1 MRLSRRDI
9 PKWEFPT
16 WSGLL
21 GDVFKPIVPFWWA
34 QALPDVQF
42 RTFYTKRK
50 ASHIRTSYVRAEVIN
65 PILSDVGIK
74 VDLER
79 TFQSLGE
86 NILAFRNDFLDASV
100 GDSRKLMDLHL
111 NGAQLPIHLSYK
123 NKFDD
128 IGLGTKRIW
137 AISEIPIEYL
147 LSHEFTWLEVADL
160 SMILNHGIGMESGI
174 ISNVLTK
181 QPQTLESSANLMVQE
196 LWHRDGGRLEH
207 ERMLGIGRR
216 FGIGSQVETLDKVGE
231 SLELT
236 RERVRQIEKCFDP
249 YLGKRVWPIT
259 EPMQFIY
266 EYIKNND
273 SSDVF
278 DDLAG
283 LKLSGSTVNW
293 DRDMFERLLE
303 AYGHPD
309 TVEEL
314 KGLGE
319 PMELDSEFKKVV
331 RKHRNGSGF
340 FDLRTFVNESGVYE
354 QPDVLFKYLAD
365 VYKFA
370 FRSGDVALAG
380 GIKGTQAQNAVEKQ
394 FAVCSEISGEEL
406 VEGIGR
412 VSRNRGYGNL
422 PPTPIILD
430 LLRQAGTIKQ
440 TRPGYFTGNAGGI
453 DSPLKIFIV
462 NAIKDSPGGV
472 ANQPELFRSAVTEGF
487 NTSSL
492 AVYLTYD
499 PMIRKFESGLIRLA
513 GSNPGIGSIA
523 EAKRSAKL
531 QSEKGSLDYVV
542 TLDGS
547 INVTC
552 VLGTSYLNTGVLSP
566 SSALRGILNPGGYSI
581 NCCEESSFEG
591 KINLSATLWYGF
603 QPLFNHMRHQHSVV
617 DGDVFSFV
625 LSNGELRISN
635 C

>member
-1 MRLSRRDI
+1 MLPSRRDI
-9 PKWEFPT
+9 PTWEFPT
-16 WSGLL
+16 WTGLI
-21 GDVFKPIVPFWWA
+21 GDVFKPLVPFWWA
-34 QALPDVQF
+34 QALPEVQF
-42 RTFYTKRK
+42 KIFYTKRK
-50 ASHIRTSYVRAEVIN
+50 VSHAKTSFARAEVID

-74 VDLER
+74 VDLHR
-79 TFQSLGE
+79 TFESLGE
-86 NILAFRNDFLDASV
+86 NILAFRNDFLDAPV
-100 GDSRKLMDLHL
+100 GDARKLMDLNL
-111 NGAQLPIHLSYK
+111 MGGQLPILLSYK

-128 IGLGTKRIW
+128 IGLGTKQIG

-147 LSHEFTWLEVADL
+147 LGQHFTWLEIADL
-160 SMILNHGIGMESGI
+160 SMILNHGIVKESGI
-174 ISNVLTK
+174 ISNLITK
-181 QPQTLESSANLMVQE
+181 QPQTLESSANLIVHE
-196 LWHRDGGRLEH
+196 LWKRDGCRLEH
-207 ERMLGIGRR
+207 ERMLGVARR
-216 FGIGSQVETLDKVGE
+216 IGIGSQVETLDKVGE

-236 RERVRQIEKCFDP
+236 RERVRQIEKRFVP
-249 YLGKRVWPIT
+249 HLGQRVWPIT
-259 EPMQFIY
+259 APMQFVY

-273 SSDVF
+273 SSDIF
-278 DDLAG
+278 DDLVG
-283 LKLSGSTVNW
+283 LNLSDSAVNW

-303 AYGHPD
+303 AYGHSD
-309 TVEEL
+309 LVEEL

-319 PMELDSEFKKVV
+319 PIELDFEFKKVI

-340 FDLRTFVNESGVYE
+340 FDLRTFVNESGEYE
-354 QPDVLFKYLAD
+354 QPDAVFEYLPH

-380 GIKGTQAQNAVEKQ
+380 DIKGTQAQNAVEKQ

-406 VEGIGR
+406 VEGIDR

-430 LLRQAGTIKQ
+430 LLQQAGTIKQ
-440 TRPGYFTGNAGGI
+440 TRPGYFTGNAGEI

-472 ANQPELFRSAVTEGF
+472 ANQPELFRFAITEGF

-492 AVYLTYD
+492 VVYLTYD
-499 PMIRKFESGLIRLA
+499 PMIRKFENGLIRLV
-513 GSNPGIGSIA
+513 GSNPSIGAIE

-531 QSEKGSLDYVV
+531 QSEKGSLDHVV

-566 SSALRGILNPGGYSI
+566 SSALRGILNPDGYSI
-581 NCCEESSFEG
+581 NCCEESSFDG

-603 QPLFNHMRHQHSVV
+603 QPLFNHMRHEHSVV
-617 DGDVFSFV
+617 DGDVVSFV
-625 LSNGELRISN
+625 LSNGGLRISSW
-635 C
+635 